1 MPTRSSGARDRIPSP
16 IDPSIGQLFAP
27 RRARGRR
34 SLVALLVAM
43 AALSAAI
50 SADAGLGA
58 ETLPW
63 RNAERAEALE
73 AGTEARIAELT
84 AQLADIDGAIAAA
97 RERTVVIG
105 DTTVA
110 VADDLRA
117 VRARARSLAVES
129 YMTGGGLPEALFLLD
144 APTANDFAF
153 RSTLLNEGADAVA
166 DSTEDYLELRAR
178 ASEEAV
184 ALAIE
189 LDALEGERSRTIE
202 ALEVAETRL
211 AEAGNVVKVARIHA
225 RADELMARS
234 GRAEPSPEQ
243 WAQVRECES
252 LDDYAINT
260 GNGFFG
266 AYQFELETWIGV
278 GGAGLPNHALPEE
291 QDARARLLYAMRG
304 AQPWPLCG
312 RYLPGG

>member
-1 MPTRSSGARDRIPSP
+1 MPTRSSDAHDRIPSP
-16 IDPSIGQLFAP
+16 IDPPIGQLFAP
-27 RRARGRR
+27 RRARGLR
-34 SLVALLVAM
+34 SFVAVMVAL
-43 AALSAAI
+43 AALAAAI
-50 SADAGLGA
+50 SAEAGPAA

-73 AGTEARIAELT
+73 ARTETRIAELT
-84 AQLADIDGAIAAA
+84 EQLAGIDDAIAAA
-97 RERTVVIG
+97 RERTVVVG
-105 DTTVA
+105 DTTVT

-117 VRARARSLAVES
+117 VRARARTLAVES

-166 DSTEDYLELRAR
+166 DSTEDYLELRAQ
-178 ASEEAV
+178 ASEEAI
-184 ALAIE
+184 ALAVE
-189 LDALEGERSRTIE
+189 LDALDGDRSRTLE
-202 ALEVAETRL
+202 ALDAAEARL
-211 AEAGNVVKVARIHA
+211 AQARTVVKVARVHA
-225 RADELMARS
+225 RADELIARN
-234 GRAEPSPEQ
+234 GRVEPSPEQ

-291 QDARARLLYAMRG
+291 QDARARLLYGMRG

>member
-1 MPTRSSGARDRIPSP
+1 MPTHSSDAPDRIPSP
-16 IDPSIGQLFAP
+16 IEPPIGQPFAP
-27 RRARGRR
+27 RRARGLR
-34 SLVALLVAM
+34 SVVALLVAL
-43 AALSAAI
+43 AALAAAVSAE
-50 SADAGLGA
+50 AGPGT

-63 RNAERAEALE
+63 RSAERAEDLE
-73 AGTEARIAELT
+73 ARTEARIAELT
-84 AQLADIDGAIAAA
+84 AELGAIDDAIAAA
-97 RERTVVIG
+97 RERTAALD
-105 DTTVA
+105 DTTIA

-166 DSTEDYLELRAR
+166 DSTEQYLELRAQ

-184 ALAIE
+184 ALAAE
-189 LDALEGERSRTIE
+189 LDALDGERTRTLA
-202 ALEVAETRL
+202 ALEAAETRL
-211 AEAGNVVKVARIHA
+211 TQVRTVVKVARVHA

-234 GRAEPSPEQ
+234 GRVEPTPEQ
-243 WAQVRECES
+243 WAQVRRCES

-266 AYQFELETWIGV
+266 AYQFELQTWIGV

-291 QDARARLLYAMRG
+291 QDARARLLYSMRG

>member
-1 MPTRSSGARDRIPSP
+1 MAV
-16 IDPSIGQLFAP
+16 
-27 RRARGRR
+27 
-34 SLVALLVAM
+34 LVALVAL
-43 AALSAAI
+43 AAAI
-50 SADAGLGA
+50 SAGAGSGA

-73 AGTEARIAELT
+73 ARTEARIAELT
-84 AQLADIDGAIAAA
+84 EQLADIDDAIAAA
-97 RERTVVIG
+97 RERTAVLG
-105 DTTVA
+105 DTTVE

-117 VRARARSLAVES
+117 VRARARTLAVES

-153 RSTLLNEGADAVA
+153 RSTLLNEGADTVA
-166 DSTEDYLELRAR
+166 ESTEDYLELRAQ
-178 ASEEAV
+178 ASEEAI
-184 ALAIE
+184 ALAVE
-189 LDALEGERSRTIE
+189 LDALDGERARTVEAIE
-202 ALEVAETRL
+202 A
-211 AEAGNVVKVARIHA
+211 AEARLVQVRQVVKVARVHA
-225 RADELMARS
+225 EADELMARY
-234 GRAEPSPEQ
+234 GRVEPSPEQ

-266 AYQFELETWIGV
+266 AYQFELRTWIGV

-291 QDARARLLYAMRG
+291 QDARARLLYGMRG

-312 RYLPGG
+312 RFLPGG